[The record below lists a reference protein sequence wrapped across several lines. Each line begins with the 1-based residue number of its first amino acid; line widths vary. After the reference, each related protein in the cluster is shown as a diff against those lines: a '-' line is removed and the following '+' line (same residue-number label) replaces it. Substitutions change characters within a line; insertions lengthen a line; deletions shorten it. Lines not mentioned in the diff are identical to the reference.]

1 MELAS
6 QKNKNIRL
14 EPQAIEAEKAVLGS
28 MLLSKEAVPRAM
40 TLLMPESFFDSNHK
54 IIFKNIIQL
63 FEDKNNKAIDSVT
76 LIDILKKNKE
86 LDTVGG
92 AYYITGLSNDAPSF
106 ENIEY
111 YDRYH
116 VYFHQK

>member
-40 TLLMPESFFDSNHK
+40 TFLTPESFFDSNHK
-54 IIFKNIIQL
+54 IIFKN
-63 FEDKNNKAIDSVT
+63 D
-76 LIDILKKNKE
+76 
-86 LDTVGG
+86 
-92 AYYITGLSNDAPSF
+92 LSNF
-106 ENIEY
+106 LIECNK
-111 YDRYH
+111 DLGD
-116 VYFHQK
+116 